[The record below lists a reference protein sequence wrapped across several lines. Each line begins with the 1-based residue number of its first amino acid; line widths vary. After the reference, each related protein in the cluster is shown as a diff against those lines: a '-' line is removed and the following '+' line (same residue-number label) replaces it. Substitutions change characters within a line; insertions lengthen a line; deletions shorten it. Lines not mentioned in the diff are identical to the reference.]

1 MAYKSTTL
9 RTALTVRNIVSIH
22 YFDYMSNFTFTGE
35 SHDFWELLCVDKG

>member
-22 YFDYMSNFTFTGE
+22 YFDYMSNFTFPGE
-35 SHDFWELLCVDKG
+35 GVCGNRREP